1 MAECWRCPYTYDI
14 RRRFG
19 TTVHCNLELAN
30 MDVTYYCNE
39 KRKNEENLLCPFI
52 NPRTRLQGV
61 DYRKY
66 ETKFLEVRG

>member
-52 NPRTRLQGV
+52 NPRLDSKV
-61 DYRKY
+61 LII
-66 ETKFLEVRG
+66 ENTKQNF